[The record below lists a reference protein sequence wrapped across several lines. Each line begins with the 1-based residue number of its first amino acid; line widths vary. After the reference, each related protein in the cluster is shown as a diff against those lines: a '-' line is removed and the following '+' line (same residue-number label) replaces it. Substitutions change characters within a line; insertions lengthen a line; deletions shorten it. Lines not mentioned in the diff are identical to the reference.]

1 MLPTFQLISLFL
13 QKLIE
18 SIQILLQAGIDHS
31 TQFIAHRMTF
41 GIYRTFTAVGIGFL
55 FDDRI
60 PVFKADNVAEP
71 L

>member
-1 MLPTFQLISLFL
+1 
-13 QKLIE
+13 
-18 SIQILLQAGIDHS
+18 
-31 TQFIAHRMTF
+31 MTF